1 MKFKAEVSL
10 LCLALSLFV
19 MSAFFYSYQTGSAS
33 LAANLASYPYQGY
46 GIAFVSVGA
55 AFMVAA
61 FVSYSKRGNSIYA
74 ETFEMLSEKK
84 SK

>member
-33 LAANLASYPYQGY
+33 LANFASYPYQGY

-55 AFMVAA
+55 VVMIAA

-74 ETFEMLSEKK
+74 ETFDMLNEKK
-84 SK
+84 PK